1 MGCSNGKSQIQSS
14 PAPGPDPNG
23 QRKKRGKRDSIAYNK
38 GAMKRR
44 EDHADG
50 SERAPESMVE
60 VVKT

>member
-1 MGCSNGKSQIQSS
+1 MGCSNGKSKVDSS
-14 PAPGPDPNG
+14 PTPDSGGNT

-44 EDHADG
+44 ENHADG
-50 SERAPESMVE
+50 SERAPDSMVE